1 MRIRTANVLAGL
13 LLGGLAASSAAC
25 GDGAASAVEPSSTS
39 PLGPGDA
46 GPPEAAVDAFDA
58 VDGGGDSAP
67 LCKISQKYGSSEC
80 MQCVGTKCC
89 GPITA
94 CEADATCKTLQSCV
108 LDCLL
113 QPATPACVDACG
125 AAHPEAKALWAE
137 VESCWIG
144 PKLCLGDCGWTP

>member
-1 MRIRTANVLAGL
+1 MRVRAANVLAGL

-46 GPPEAAVDAFDA
+46 GPPEAAVDAVAA
-58 VDGGGDSAP
+58 VDGGDSAP
-67 LCKISQKYGSSEC
+67 LCKVSQKYGSPEC

-89 GPITA
+89 GPIAA

-113 QPATPACVDACG
+113 QPSTPACVDACG